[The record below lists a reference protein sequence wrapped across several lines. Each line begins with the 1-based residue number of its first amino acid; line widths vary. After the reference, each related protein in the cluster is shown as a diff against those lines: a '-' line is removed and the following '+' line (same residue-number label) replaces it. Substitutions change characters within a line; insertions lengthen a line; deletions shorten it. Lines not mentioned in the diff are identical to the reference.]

1 MLVALMALV
10 LSATAA
16 PAQEGPY
23 RPGMPETLERPVQTD
38 PHPASVDRFRKVY
51 AAKSRPRIMVL
62 WNREVTDE
70 LGSAYRNRETEE
82 TTKFTE
88 HTESSKSFSG
98 HTDAGF
104 ESTGLTESAGS
115 ETTTRNKVQGRER
128 MDSARRDSGMAEGT
142 AWELQGAYAATMK
155 EAGVRLIDRNLAI
168 RKNATERQAGAGD
181 IQGAETRAMSQSA
194 DIVVEILAV
203 ADPGAA
209 TGRVFRVNA
218 LDTRASRQLV
228 SFTSSGLPASS
239 TQSTFVAVKGGFEK
253 RYREPTWN
261 EVGRQ
266 LAVETMEAL
275 AGSL

>member
-1 MLVALMALV
+1 MLVLMALA
-10 LSATAA
+10 LPATAVL
-16 PAQEGPY
+16 AQEDPY
-23 RPGMPETLERPVQTD
+23 RSGMPETLERPVQAD
-38 PHPASVDRFRKVY
+38 PHPASVDKFRKIY
-51 AAKSRPRIMVL
+51 AAKSRPRMMVL

-70 LGSAYRNRETEE
+70 LGSEYRSRETEE
-82 TTKFTE
+82 TTRFTE
-88 HTESSKSFSG
+88 NTESSRNFSG

-104 ESTGLTESAGS
+104 ESTGLTESVGS
-115 ETTTRNKVQGRER
+115 ETITRNKVQGRER
-128 MDSARRDSGMAEGT
+128 VDSARRDSGMSERT
-142 AWELQGAYAATMK
+142 AWEMQDAYAVTMK
-155 EAGVRLIDRNLAI
+155 QAGVRLTDRNLAI

-181 IQGAETRAMSQSA
+181 VQGAETRAMSQSA
-194 DIVVEILAV
+194 DIVIEILAV

-209 TGRVFRVNA
+209 TGRVFRVKA

-253 RYREPTWN
+253 RYHEPTWN

-275 AGSL
+275 AGAL